1 MNCCSIC
8 GTPLLWFSLFVIL
21 SRHIYLHPYACFY
34 SVNTNFVIEA
44 ILLIVFGFYCVIGL
58 TKTVVIAVITR
69 VYNKHTIFKM
79 VNSKGGGGKVS

>member
-1 MNCCSIC
+1 MVFFVRYSI
-8 GTPLLWFSLFVIL
+8 TSYIPA
-21 SRHIYLHPYACFY
+21 YACFY